1 MSGLNDE
8 VGRLH
13 CPENSI
19 QQGRIVTMV
28 SDMEGLN
35 RRIRVP
41 DSAICMRLCHLR
53 VVAACVI
60 FRKGVV
66 K

>member
-8 VGRLH
+8 AGRLH
-13 CPENSI
+13 CSEKDI
-19 QQGRIVTMV
+19 RQGRIVTMV
-28 SDMEGLN
+28 SEMAGLN
-35 RRIRVP
+35 RRVRVP
-41 DSAICMRLCHLR
+41 DSAICMHLCHLR

-60 FRKGVV
+60 FRNVV